1 MKNDTAPPADTSLH
15 EVVIPKENAVFWMD
29 GRGRW
34 CNRHGCFEHK
44 RIIDYF
50 NRAIRRDQDGYYVT
64 QLRGNIREKVYFA
77 YEETPL
83 FVVRV
88 TAGESLHL
96 VLNTGERLSLD
107 PTQLHVGSDQLYQRR
122 GDELIKFSERALMDL
137 APLLEE
143 TDGGL
148 MIRLGEQRIP
158 ISTDNPD

>member
-1 MKNDTAPPADTSLH
+1 MEKETPTAADTSPL

-50 NRAIRRDQDGYYVT
+50 NQAIRRDGDGYYVT
-64 QLRGNIREKVYFA
+64 QIRGNIRERVYFA
-77 YEETPL
+77 YVETPL

-88 TAGESLHL
+88 AAGKPLRLE
-96 VLNTGERLSLD
+96 LNTGDSLPLALTRLF
-107 PTQLHVGSDQLYQRR
+107 VRSDKLYQRR
-122 GDELIKFSERALMDL
+122 GEEIVKFSERALMDL

-143 TDGGL
+143 AADGL
-148 MIRLGEQRIP
+148 MIRLDGRSVP
-158 ISTDNPD
+158 ILTDDPD